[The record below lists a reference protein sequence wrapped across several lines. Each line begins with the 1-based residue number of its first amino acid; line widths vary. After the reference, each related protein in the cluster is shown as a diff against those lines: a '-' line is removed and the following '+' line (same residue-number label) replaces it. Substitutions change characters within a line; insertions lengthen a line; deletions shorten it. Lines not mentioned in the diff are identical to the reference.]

1 MSLHLTNHYT
11 PLHTPPLKVCEGVN
25 ADTVS
30 KIIKIEAVGVRGRVM
45 ITVRVRV
52 LVTVRVR
59 VKVTV
64 SGYS

>member
-1 MSLHLTNHYT
+1 M
-11 PLHTPPLKVCEGVN
+11 CEGVN

-52 LVTVRVR
+52 LVTGRVR

-64 SGYS
+64 SGYSKG